1 MASRNRIAV
10 VVSDIANLNL
20 SWSNQASWRKI
31 RLNSLIVNY
40 FVLDKLGDELNIGAV
55 ERDTGLSKDT
65 LRMWERRYAFPN
77 PARDRHGERV
87 YPPGQV
93 EKLLL
98 IKQLMERGHR
108 PGKIVGQS
116 IEHLRALA
124 SDSKESSATPKD
136 LGIFLKFIRSHQLP
150 ELRAHLSQTMA
161 RRGLQNFVL
170 ETVAPLNVAVGMA
183 WMEGRIAVF
192 EEHLYS
198 ELIQNVLRNAIASIQ
213 PQGHAPRVLL
223 TSLPQE
229 QHSIGL
235 LMAEAMLVVEGA
247 SCIPLGTQTPLADIV
262 TAARV
267 HHADI
272 VALSFSASY
281 PEIKAA
287 EGLKQ
292 LRVAL
297 PSSTRLW
304 AGGAG
309 AIRLR
314 KPIEG
319 VQPVDSFEKMVD
331 LVKQWRAP
339 DAAE

>member
-1 MASRNRIAV
+1 
-10 VVSDIANLNL
+10 
-20 SWSNQASWRKI
+20 
-31 RLNSLIVNY
+31 
-40 FVLDKLGDELNIGAV
+40 
-55 ERDTGLSKDT
+55 
-65 LRMWERRYAFPN
+65 MWERRYAFPS

-87 YPPGQV
+87 YPAGQV
-93 EKLLL
+93 NKLRL
-98 IKQLMERGHR
+98 IKQLMDRGHR

-116 IEHLRALA
+116 IGHLRALA
-124 SDSKESSATPKD
+124 SDSSKGSSTPRD
-136 LGIFLKFIRSHQLP
+136 LEIFLQLIRSHQLQ
-150 ELRAHLSQTMA
+150 ELRSHLSQAMA

-170 ETVAPLNVAVGMA
+170 ETVAPLNVAVGNA
-183 WMEGRIAVF
+183 WMGGLIAVF

-198 ELIQNVLRNAIASIQ
+198 ELIQNILRNAIASIQ
-213 PQGHAPRVLL
+213 PQGRTPTVLL

-272 VALSFSASY
+272 VALSFSSSY
-281 PEIKAA
+281 PEMKAA

-292 LRVAL
+292 LRGAL
-297 PSSTRLW
+297 PAATRLW

-309 AIRLR
+309 ALRLR

-319 VQPVDSFEKMVD
+319 VQPVDSFEKMLKMVNR
-331 LVKQWRAP
+331 WRGP
-339 DAAE
+339 EAAE

>member
-1 MASRNRIAV
+1 MDNI
-10 VVSDIANLNL
+10 
-20 SWSNQASWRKI
+20 
-31 RLNSLIVNY
+31 
-40 FVLDKLGDELNIGAV
+40 GDDLNIGAV

-65 LRMWERRYAFPN
+65 LRMWERRYAFPS
-77 PARDRHGERV
+77 PARDRHGERA
-87 YPPGQV
+87 YPAAQV
-93 EKLLL
+93 EKLRL
-98 IKQLMERGHR
+98 IKQLMEQGYR
-108 PGKIVGQS
+108 PGKIVGKS
-116 IEHLRALA
+116 IEHLRALGSDA
-124 SDSKESSATPKD
+124 SMGSSTPKD
-136 LGIFLKFIRSHQLP
+136 LGVFLKLIRTHQLQ
-150 ELRAHLSQTMA
+150 ELRSHLSQTMA

-170 ETVAPLNVAVGMA
+170 ETVAPLNVALGNA
-183 WMEGRIAVF
+183 WRSGRIAVF

-213 PQGHAPRVLL
+213 TQGRTPRVLL
-223 TSLPQE
+223 TSLPPE

-267 HHADI
+267 HQADI
-272 VALSFSASY
+272 VALSFSSSY

-292 LRVAL
+292 LRAGL
-297 PSSTRLW
+297 PSATGLW

-309 AIRLR
+309 ALRLR

-319 VQPVDSFEKMVD
+319 VQPVDSFENMVE
-331 LVKQWRAP
+331 LVKRWRGP